1 LVTFTIGL
9 SGWQCWASGI
19 GADVPWR
26 KWISGDVQPAPGDAP
41 ALKEVKPVHRR
52 RLSPIGRAAY
62 FCATQCVADAKP
74 VATVFCSAHGEGS
87 RALELLEAI
96 AKGEALSPNSFSL
109 SVHNSV
115 AGLFSIFN
123 HETAPSVTIAAG
135 LDGLGAAFAEGQ
147 GLLQEHRGGE
157 VLVVL
162 YDDQMPE
169 PFAVGE
175 DAPRGPIAAAF
186 LLSSRDG
193 VSRYRLERTTSSAAA
208 PAPHW
213 GEIRSLV
220 DFLQQRAA
228 RLVLRSDRVEWVW
241 TAL

>member
-1 LVTFTIGL
+1 M
-9 SGWQCWASGI
+9 
-19 GADVPWR
+19 
-26 KWISGDVQPAPGDAP
+26 
-41 ALKEVKPVHRR
+41 RR
-52 RLSPIGRAAY
+52 RHAAG
-62 FCATQCVADAKP
+62 CDGV
-74 VATVFCSAHGEGS
+74 
-87 RALELLEAI
+87 LLRSWRGI
-96 AKGEALSPNSFSL
+96 ANPGAARSDRKGEALSPNSFSL

-135 LDGLGAAFAEGQ
+135 RDGLGVAFAEGQ

-169 PFAVGE
+169 PFAVGD

-186 LLSSRDG
+186 LLSSDEG
-193 VSRYRLERTTSSAAA
+193 VPRYRLERTKSSGSA
-208 PAPHW
+208 PTPHW
-213 GEIRSLV
+213 CEIRSLV